1 VDFRGQKRSNQ
12 THSSRTDPDA
22 KLYRK
27 GDGKPSQLCYLGH
40 VLMENRNGLCTD
52 AVVTQA
58 KGTAEPEAALEM
70 VRRRTDARRRR
81 VTLGAD
87 KGYDIGHFQVALA
100 EEGIVPHIAQKP
112 GLAPLVDRR
121 TTGRDGYQTS
131 QRKRKR
137 IEEIFGWAKTVGT
150 LAKTRFRGLA
160 RVGAQFTMTLAAYN
174 LVRIARLE
182 LATG

>member
-1 VDFRGQKRSNQ
+1 
-12 THSSRTDPDA
+12 
-22 KLYRK
+22 
-27 GDGKPSQLCYLGH
+27 
-40 VLMENRNGLCTD
+40 
-52 AVVTQA
+52 
-58 KGTAEPEAALEM
+58 
-70 VRRRTDARRRR
+70 
-81 VTLGAD
+81 
-87 KGYDIGHFQVALA
+87 
-100 EEGIVPHIAQKP
+100 
-112 GLAPLVDRR
+112 LVDRR